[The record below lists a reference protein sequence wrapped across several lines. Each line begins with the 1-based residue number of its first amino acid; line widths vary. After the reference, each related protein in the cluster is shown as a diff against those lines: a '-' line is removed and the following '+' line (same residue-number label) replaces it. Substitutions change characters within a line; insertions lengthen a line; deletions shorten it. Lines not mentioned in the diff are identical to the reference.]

1 MSGLNKIF
9 EEMLRLN
16 GVGLQKSEN
25 MVKIFYQSLQNRT
38 YSND

>member
-16 GVGLQKSEN
+16 IVGLQKLKKYGEDFLSII
-25 MVKIFYQSLQNRT
+25 VK
-38 YSND
+38 

>member
-16 GVGLQKSEN
+16 IVGLQKLEKYGEDFLSIIA
-25 MVKIFYQSLQNRT
+25 K
-38 YSND
+38 

>member
-16 GVGLQKSEN
+16 GVGLQKLEKYDEDFLSIIA
-25 MVKIFYQSLQNRT
+25 K
-38 YSND
+38 

>member
-16 GVGLQKSEN
+16 GVGLQKSEKHGEDFLS
-25 MVKIFYQSLQNRT
+25 VITK
-38 YSND
+38 